1 MADSSYDRLASPAV
15 AAFLKDP
22 YVHQLLKKP
31 SLAFAP
37 PTAQSKSTFTARTAA
52 ISYTPPPDSR
62 FDAGEIKNDAQWLSN
77 AVKLDENAA
86 LRVALVEFQS
96 RAISH
101 LSGPLSTQDV
111 TNIQQAAG
119 LDNTQISSL
128 FEVIDTTSVA
138 DAEALRVD
146 FDDVASRRRRVL
158 ATYLSERRNFLA
170 SLDDL
175 MTFLFYSHIP
185 TTAPELESLRKSLAT
200 ALFGLQDVTK
210 SKATSFEDIASAC
223 LEILPGLIESSYSG
237 QESMEGVALG
247 EQLGVDWVRT
257 GLVEA
262 VHAMAVIFQTLDL
275 SHGVFAPPSVV
286 SSWFKFVDNYTFLDL
301 VQGVSEQSHVRT
313 LGPFFFFTKKNC
325 TNMNKGT

>member
-1 MADSSYDRLASPAV
+1 MN
-15 AAFLKDP
+15 
-22 YVHQLLKKP
+22 
-31 SLAFAP
+31 
-37 PTAQSKSTFTARTAA
+37 RTSA
-52 ISYTPPPDSR
+52 ISVNPSPDLHLD
-62 FDAGEIKNDAQWLSN
+62 FDQIKDDAQWLSK
-77 AVKLDENAA
+77 AVKLDENTA
-86 LRVALVEFQS
+86 LRVVLVEFQS

-138 DAEALRVD
+138 DAEALRSD
-146 FDDVASRRRRVL
+146 FDKAESRRRRVL
-158 ATYLSERRNFLA
+158 STYLSERRNFLA
-170 SLDDL
+170 SLDNL
-175 MTFLFYSHIP
+175 MTFLFYSHLP
-185 TTAPELESLRKSLAT
+185 TTAPELESLRKTLAT

-223 LEILPGLIESSYSG
+223 LEILPDLIESSYAG
-237 QESMEGVALG
+237 QESMEGVVLG
-247 EQLGVDWVRT
+247 EQLGVDWMRT

-262 VHAMAVIFQTLDL
+262 AHAMAVIFQTLDL

-301 VQGVSEQSHVRT
+301 VQGVSEQSHVRS
-313 LGPFFFFTKKNC
+313 LSFL
-325 TNMNKGT
+325 